1 MGGEGEGRLGHQ
13 RLPGRR
19 IKAMVRLGLET
30 DIPLVLH
37 PMSREPEAHSE
48 SHGTERT
55 DRTGRDTEILFS
67 DDQSVVTSPV
77 RGRQTDRQSAVL
89 TENQH

>member
-1 MGGEGEGRLGHQ
+1 
-13 RLPGRR
+13 
-19 IKAMVRLGLET
+19 MVRLGLET

-48 SHGTERT
+48 SHGTDRT
-55 DRTGRDTEILFS
+55 DRTGRDTEIHFS
-67 DDQSVVTSPV
+67 DDQSPVTSPV
-77 RGRQTDRQSAVL
+77 QGRQTDRQSAVL